1 MPKIGFRDLYVA
13 VMDVETDVENGT
25 VTYQEPIKVSEAIS
39 GGFTPNVS
47 EAVLYADDRQ
57 TDRIDSIVGY
67 DISLETRDLSPEI
80 EAELLGYKVDA
91 NGGVLRT
98 SDAQAPFV
106 ALMFRSQLANGEFE
120 YNVLYK
126 VKFAPVTKNNETKG
140 ENITFQT
147 PTITGSS
154 LPRMSDGSL
163 DYTVVLPSDSPIA
176 NTWFESVYEFEEAGV

>member
-13 VMDVETDVENGT
+13 VMDEESDVDNGT
-25 VTYQEPIKVSEAIS
+25 VTYSEPEKLSEAIS

-47 EAVLYADDRQ
+47 EANLYADDRQ
-57 TDRIDSIVGY
+57 TDRIDLIIGY
-67 DISLETRDLSPEI
+67 DISLETRDLSPEK
-80 EAELLGYKVDA
+80 EALLLGYQTDV

-98 SDAQAPFV
+98 GDAQAPFV
-106 ALMFRSQLANGEFE
+106 ALMFRSELSNGDFE

-147 PTITGSS
+147 PTITGRA
-154 LPRMSDGSL
+154 LPRVADGHL
-163 DYTVVLPSDSPIA
+163 DYSVVADPSEAPA
-176 NTWFESVYEFEEAGV
+176 LTWFEDVYEFQAAV